1 MSLFDKDIVESELG
15 FDPDTRKNIE
25 VQIERHMRGLVSYFN
40 HKLAT
45 VHMDMMGWLQYML
58 DSYMSSLLEEDPPA
72 DWRGPYKKIRGYD
85 IRQLKPD
92 GFCGLNGFEI
102 LYGMSGELDYL
113 STKLAIYEEEE
124 LNILKH
130 AKNQKSK

>member
-15 FDPDTRKNIE
+15 FDPDPRKNIE
-25 VQIERHMRGLVSYFN
+25 VQIDRHMRGLVSYFN
-40 HKLAT
+40 HKLAAA
-45 VHMDMMGWLQYML
+45 HMDMMGWLQYML
-58 DSYMSSLLEEDPPA
+58 DNYMSSLLEEVPPT

-102 LYGMSGELDYL
+102 QYGLSGEVSYL
-113 STKLAIYEEEE
+113 STKLAIYEEEL
-124 LNILKH
+124 LNILTT
-130 AKNQKSK
+130 AKSQQ

>member
-15 FDPDTRKNIE
+15 FDPDPRKNIE
-25 VQIERHMRGLVSYFN
+25 VQLERHMRGLVSYFN
-40 HKLAT
+40 HKLAAA
-45 VHMDMMGWLQYML
+45 HMDMMGWLQYML
-58 DSYMSSLLEEDPPA
+58 DNYMNSLLEEVPPT

-102 LYGMSGELDYL
+102 LYGLSGELDYL
-113 STKLAIYEEEE
+113 SIELAIYEEEL
-124 LNILKH
+124 LNILTT
-130 AKNQKSK
+130 AKSQQ

>member
-15 FDPDTRKNIE
+15 FDPDPRKNIE
-25 VQIERHMRGLVSYFN
+25 VQLERHMRGLVRYFN
-40 HKLAT
+40 HNLVTA
-45 VHMDMMGWLQYML
+45 HMNMMGWLQYML
-58 DSYMSSLLEEDPPA
+58 DNYMNSLLEEDPPT

-102 LYGMSGELDYL
+102 LYGLSGELDYL
-113 STKLAIYEEEE
+113 SIELAIYEEEL
-124 LNILKH
+124 LNILTT
-130 AKNQKSK
+130 AKSQQ